1 MTVPLYPAEK
11 YTYRVLWS
19 EERQRYVGVCT
30 EFSDLSYEA
39 KTHVGALS
47 GVIARVREEL
57 ENRRRSGGVI
67 PEPLAIR
74 LRGRL

>member
-1 MTVPLYPAEK
+1 MTAPIYPAEK

-19 EERQRYVGVCT
+19 EDRQRYVGVCT

-39 KTHVGALS
+39 KTHVGALN

-57 ENRRRSGGVI
+57 EIRRRSGGVI
-67 PEPLAIR
+67 PDPIALR
-74 LRGRL
+74 LGGRL